1 MKIKQRRKEFGISR
15 KSMAKLLGITRKQY
29 KALEDNTGEF
39 EVGTITQIC
48 LIFNIKSIDDVERKN
63 TYPIL
68 KRKRLIQGL
77 SLRDTAH
84 KTGVNVFTYWMVERY
99 CRRLDDATL
108 ERIAELLAPEAEFS
122 AFKEAILC
130 IE

>member
-1 MKIKQRRKEFGISR
+1 MTIKQRRKEFGISR

-29 KALEDNTGEF
+29 KALEDNTSEF
-39 EVGTITQIC
+39 AIGVITQIC
-48 LIFNIKSIDDVERKN
+48 LILNIENVSDVERKN

-68 KRKRLIQGL
+68 KRKGL

-84 KTGVNVFTYWMVERY
+84 KVGVNVFTYWMVERY

-122 AFKEAILC
+122 AFKEAFLC

>member
-1 MKIKQRRKEFGISR
+1 MTIKQRRKEFGISR

-39 EVGTITQIC
+39 EVGVITQIC
-48 LIFNIKSIDDVERKN
+48 LIFNIERKN

-68 KRKRLIQGL
+68 KRKRLIHGL

-84 KTGVNVFTYWMVERY
+84 KVGVNVFTYWMVERY
-99 CRRLDDATL
+99 CRKLDDATL

-122 AFKEAILC
+122 VFKEAFLC

>member
-1 MKIKQRRKEFGISR
+1 MTIKQRRKEFGISR

-39 EVGTITQIC
+39 EVGVITQI
-48 LIFNIKSIDDVERKN
+48 
-63 TYPIL
+63 
-68 KRKRLIQGL
+68 
-77 SLRDTAH
+77 
-84 KTGVNVFTYWMVERY
+84 Y
-99 CRRLDDATL
+99 CRKLDDATL

-122 AFKEAILC
+122 VFKEAFLC

>member
-1 MKIKQRRKEFGISR
+1 MTIKQRRKEFGISR

-39 EVGTITQIC
+39 EIATIAQIC

-63 TYPIL
+63 TYPML
-68 KRKRLIQGL
+68 KRKRLVQGL
-77 SLRDTAH
+77 SLRYAAH
-84 KTGVNVFTYWMVERY
+84 KVGMNVVAYWMAEQR
-99 CRRLDDATL
+99 CKRLDDATL

>member
-1 MKIKQRRKEFGISR
+1 MTIKQRRKEFGISR

-29 KALEDNTGEF
+29 KALEDNTSEF
-39 EVGTITQIC
+39 AIGVITQIC
-48 LIFNIKSIDDVERKN
+48 LILNIENVSDVERKN

-84 KTGVNVFTYWMVERY
+84 
-99 CRRLDDATL
+99 LSL
-108 ERIAELLAPEAEFS
+108 IH
-122 AFKEAILC
+122 I
-130 IE
+130 